1 MWKYETRQTRIC
13 LCVND
18 FGIKY
23 YSKDDITYF
32 FNDLKPTYEYTVDW
46 EGRNYTGIHLDW
58 YYDKGYI
65 DVYIPGYIPKI
76 IKRLNHPTLEMPQLS
91 PHEYF
96 QSNLVK

>member
-32 FNDLKPTYEYTVDW
+32 FNDLIPTYEYIVDW
-46 EGRNYTGIHLDW
+46 EGEELHWDSS
-58 YYDKGYI
+58 
-65 DVYIPGYIPKI
+65 
-76 IKRLNHPTLEMPQLS
+76 RLAL
-91 PHEYF
+91 
-96 QSNLVK
+96 